1 MILDLKNLL
10 FKKKKE
16 FTFKKDMKIEAYF
29 IMPRIVSRIA

>member
-10 FKKKKE
+10 FKKKE
-16 FTFKKDMKIEAYF
+16 FTFKEDIKIEAYF

>member
-10 FKKKKE
+10 FKKKE
-16 FTFKKDMKIEAYF
+16 FTFKKDMKIKTYF